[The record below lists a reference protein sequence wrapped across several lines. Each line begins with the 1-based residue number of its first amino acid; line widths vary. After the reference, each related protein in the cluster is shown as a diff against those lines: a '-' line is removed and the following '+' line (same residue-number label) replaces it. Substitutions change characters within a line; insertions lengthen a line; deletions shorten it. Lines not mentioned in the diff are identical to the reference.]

1 MARLFITPREIDF
14 MNDIAKELVKDVAG
28 QKIYLYQISEIKS
41 RVHDVYEEAQDKIFD
56 NPIEVD
62 CFVKYEPQSIKTDNF
77 GSEEYSSITVYIQS
91 RDLLDKEIEI
101 LEGDFF
107 SYGEI
112 FFEIVTA
119 PTSET
124 LFGQV
129 EHDSY
134 TTLTGKQARR
144 GQFVSKVYGPTSE
157 SYNDQD
163 AVQDTFYQQ
172 RGFDANRLGET
183 ADVRDLRKKGVL
195 EDPITG
201 PKEISD
207 SGTSTNAG
215 NSFYDE

>member
-1 MARLFITPREIDF
+1 MKNNDLITLNNVIKNFEKSKALD
-14 MNDIAKELVKDVAG
+14 DVSFSIPKNSIFG
-28 QKIYLYQISEIKS
+28 LLGPNGSGKS
-41 RVHDVYEEAQDKIFD
+41 TLMRILSGLI
-56 NPIEVD
+56 IEW
-62 CFVKYEPQSIKTDNF
+62 N
-77 GSEEYSSITVYIQS
+77 
-91 RDLLDKEIEI
+91 
-101 LEGDFF
+101 
-107 SYGEI
+107 GEI